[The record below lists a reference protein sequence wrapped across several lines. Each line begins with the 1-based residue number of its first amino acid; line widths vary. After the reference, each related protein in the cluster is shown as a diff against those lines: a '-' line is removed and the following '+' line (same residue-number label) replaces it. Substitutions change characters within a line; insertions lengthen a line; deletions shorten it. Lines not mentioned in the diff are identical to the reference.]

1 MGILIMKKILMT
13 CVLCFL
19 PFSLMAKDNEKNERW
34 VIAGGSITE
43 LIYAMNA
50 GDKVVGVDETT
61 SYPEHTKSLPHIGYW
76 KQLSTEGILSLHP
89 TTFVTWEDAEPKMVL
104 RQLAQ
109 HQVNVISLPRT
120 PATFEL
126 MLENI
131 RTLANSL
138 DKQTEAEALIASL
151 QARLAVVAEKNKQV
165 ERPVKVMF
173 FLSPGGGIPQV
184 AGKTSVA
191 DAILTLAGGNNIAMH
206 ENYRIYSAEAIIAAD
221 PEVIVITTQSQEN
234 HTGNLRAANGLASVP
249 GVSMTQAWKN
259 QRIIEIDQ
267 SLILGMGP
275 RIVDAVEL
283 LHQQFYPTASD
294 NNENNAK

>member
-1 MGILIMKKILMT
+1 MGILIMKKIAI
-13 CVLCFL
+13 VLSLLLL
-19 PFSLMAKDNEKNERW
+19 PFNLMAKDNEDSERW

-43 LIYAMNA
+43 LVYAIGA
-50 GDKVVGVDETT
+50 GNKVVGVDETT
-61 SYPEHTKSLPHIGYW
+61 SYPEQTQALPHIGYW
-76 KQLSTEGILSLHP
+76 KQLSTEGILSLRP
-89 TTFVTWEDAEPKMVL
+89 STFVTWDDAEPKMVL

-109 HQVNVISLPRT
+109 HNVKVISLPRT

-126 MLENI
+126 MLNNI
-131 RTLANSL
+131 HTLAISL
-138 DKQTEAEALIASL
+138 DKQKEAEALIGSL
-151 QARLAVVAEKNKQV
+151 QSRLAVINAKNSQIKQK
-165 ERPVKVMF
+165 VKVMF

-191 DAILTLAGGNNIAMH
+191 DAILHLAGGENIATH
-206 ENYRIYSAEAIIAAD
+206 ENYRIYSAEAIIAAN
-221 PEVIVITTQSQEN
+221 PELIVITTQSQKN
-234 HTGNLRAANGLASVP
+234 QTGGLRASEGLASVP

-283 LHQQFYPTASD
+283 LHQQFYPAD
-294 NNENNAK
+294 PVNDK

>member
-1 MGILIMKKILMT
+1 MKKIVIAFSL
-13 CVLCFL
+13 LLL
-19 PFSLMAKDNEKNERW
+19 PFNLMAKDNNNSERW

-43 LIYAMNA
+43 LVYAIGA
-50 GDKVVGVDETT
+50 GNKVVGVDETT
-61 SYPEHTKSLPHIGYW
+61 SYPEQTQALPHIGYW
-76 KQLSTEGILSLHP
+76 KQLSTEGILSLRP
-89 TTFVTWEDAEPKMVL
+89 STFVTWDDAEPKMVL

-109 HQVNVISLPRT
+109 HNVKVISLPRT

-126 MLENI
+126 MLKNI
-131 RTLANSL
+131 RTLAISL
-138 DKQTEAEALIASL
+138 DKQKEAEALIDSL
-151 QARLAVVAEKNKQV
+151 QSRLAEINAKNNQIKQK
-165 ERPVKVMF
+165 VKVMF

-191 DAILTLAGGNNIAMH
+191 DAILHLAGGENIATH
-206 ENYRIYSAEAIIAAD
+206 ENYRIYSAEAIIAAN
-221 PEVIVITTQSQEN
+221 PELIVITTQSQK
-234 HTGNLRAANGLASVP
+234 TQADGLRAFEGLASVP

-283 LHQQFYPTASD
+283 LHQQFYPADPVND
-294 NNENNAK
+294 NK

>member
-1 MGILIMKKILMT
+1 
-13 CVLCFL
+13 
-19 PFSLMAKDNEKNERW
+19 MAKDNNNSERW

-43 LIYAMNA
+43 LVYAIGA
-50 GDKVVGVDETT
+50 GNKVVGVDETT
-61 SYPEHTKSLPHIGYW
+61 SYPEQTQALPHIGYW
-76 KQLSTEGILSLHP
+76 KQLSTEGILSLRP
-89 TTFVTWEDAEPKMVL
+89 STFVTWDDAEPKMVL

-109 HQVNVISLPRT
+109 HNVKVISLPRT

-126 MLENI
+126 MLKNI
-131 RTLANSL
+131 RTLAISL
-138 DKQTEAEALIASL
+138 DKQKEAEALIDSL
-151 QARLAVVAEKNKQV
+151 QSRLAEINTKNNQIKQK
-165 ERPVKVMF
+165 VKVMF

-191 DAILTLAGGNNIAMH
+191 DAILHLAGGENIATH
-206 ENYRIYSAEAIIAAD
+206 ENYRIYSAEAIIAAN
-221 PEVIVITTQSQEN
+221 PELIVITTQSQK
-234 HTGNLRAANGLASVP
+234 TQADGLRAFEGLASVP

-283 LHQQFYPTASD
+283 LHQQFYPADPVND
-294 NNENNAK
+294 NK

>member
-1 MGILIMKKILMT
+1 
-13 CVLCFL
+13 
-19 PFSLMAKDNEKNERW
+19 MAKDNEDSERW

-43 LIYAMNA
+43 LVYAIGA
-50 GDKVVGVDETT
+50 GNKVVGVDETT
-61 SYPEHTKSLPHIGYW
+61 SYPEQTQTLPHIGYW
-76 KQLSTEGILSLHP
+76 KQLSTEGILSLRP
-89 TTFVTWEDAEPKMVL
+89 STFVTWDDAEPKMVL

-109 HQVNVISLPRT
+109 HNVKVISLPRT

-126 MLENI
+126 MLKNI
-131 RTLANSL
+131 RTLAISL
-138 DKQTEAEALIASL
+138 DKQKEAEALIGSL
-151 QARLAVVAEKNKQV
+151 QSRLAVINAKNSQIKQK
-165 ERPVKVMF
+165 VKVMF

-191 DAILTLAGGNNIAMH
+191 DAILHLAGGENIATH
-206 ENYRIYSAEAIIAAD
+206 ENYRIYSAEAIIAAN
-221 PEVIVITTQSQEN
+221 PELIVITTQSQKN
-234 HTGNLRAANGLASVP
+234 QTGGLRASEGLASVP

-283 LHQQFYPTASD
+283 LHQQFYPAD
-294 NNENNAK
+294 PVNDK

>member
-1 MGILIMKKILMT
+1 MNKILMI
-13 CVLCFL
+13 LSLLLL
-19 PFSLMAKDNEKNERW
+19 PFSLTAKENIKNDRW
-34 VIAGGSITE
+34 VIAGGSIVE
-43 LIYAMNA
+43 LIYAMDA
-50 GDKVVGVDETT
+50 GNKVVGVDETT
-61 SYPEHTKSLPHIGYW
+61 SYPEQTQVLPHIGYW
-76 KQLSTEGILSLHP
+76 KRLSVEGILSLRP
-89 TTFVTWEDAEPKMVL
+89 STFVTWDDAEPKMVL

-109 HQVNVISLPRT
+109 HNVKVISLPRT

-126 MLENI
+126 MLQNI
-131 RTLANSL
+131 RTLAVSL
-138 DKQTEAEALIASL
+138 DKQTQGDALIDSL
-151 QARLAVVAEKNKQV
+151 QSRLAIINAKNNQIKQK
-165 ERPVKVMF
+165 VKVMF

-191 DAILTLAGGNNIAMH
+191 DAILQLAGGENIATH

-221 PEVIVITTQSQEN
+221 PELIVITTQSQKN
-234 HTGNLRAANGLASVP
+234 QTGTIRASEGLASVP

-283 LHQQFYPTASD
+283 LHQQFYPTDPLKD
-294 NNENNAK
+294 NNAE

>member
-1 MGILIMKKILMT
+1 MGILIMKKIAI
-13 CVLCFL
+13 VLSLLLL
-19 PFSLMAKDNEKNERW
+19 PFNLMAKDNNNSERW

-43 LIYAMNA
+43 LVYAIGA
-50 GDKVVGVDETT
+50 GNKVVGVDETT
-61 SYPEHTKSLPHIGYW
+61 SYPEQTQALPHIGYW
-76 KQLSTEGILSLHP
+76 KQLSTEGILSLRP
-89 TTFVTWEDAEPKMVL
+89 STFVTWNDAEPKMVL

-109 HQVNVISLPRT
+109 HNVKVISLPRT

-126 MLENI
+126 MLKNI
-131 RTLANSL
+131 RTLAISL
-138 DKQTEAEALIASL
+138 DKQKEAEALIGSL
-151 QARLAVVAEKNKQV
+151 QSRLAVINAKNSQIKQK
-165 ERPVKVMF
+165 VKVMF

-191 DAILTLAGGNNIAMH
+191 DAILHLAGGENIATH
-206 ENYRIYSAEAIIAAD
+206 ENYRIYSAEAIIAAN
-221 PEVIVITTQSQEN
+221 PELIVITTQSQKN
-234 HTGNLRAANGLASVP
+234 QTGGLRASEGLASVP

-283 LHQQFYPTASD
+283 LHQQFYPAD
-294 NNENNAK
+294 PVNDK

>member
-1 MGILIMKKILMT
+1 MGILIMKKIAI
-13 CVLCFL
+13 VLSLLLL
-19 PFSLMAKDNEKNERW
+19 PFNLMAKDNEDSERW

-43 LIYAMNA
+43 LVYAIGA
-50 GDKVVGVDETT
+50 GNKVVGVDETT
-61 SYPEHTKSLPHIGYW
+61 SYPEQTQTLPHIGYW
-76 KQLSTEGILSLHP
+76 KQLSTEGILSLRP
-89 TTFVTWEDAEPKMVL
+89 STFVTWDDAEPKMVL

-109 HQVNVISLPRT
+109 HNVKVISLPRT

-126 MLENI
+126 MLKNI
-131 RTLANSL
+131 RTLAISL
-138 DKQTEAEALIASL
+138 DKQKEAEALIGSL
-151 QARLAVVAEKNKQV
+151 QSRLAVINAKNSQIKQK
-165 ERPVKVMF
+165 VKVMF

-191 DAILTLAGGNNIAMH
+191 DAILHLAGGENIATH
-206 ENYRIYSAEAIIAAD
+206 ENYRIYSAEAIIAAN
-221 PEVIVITTQSQEN
+221 PELIVITTQSQKN
-234 HTGNLRAANGLASVP
+234 QTGGLRASEGLASVP

-283 LHQQFYPTASD
+283 LHQQFYPAD
-294 NNENNAK
+294 PVNDK

>member
-1 MGILIMKKILMT
+1 MGILIMKKIAI
-13 CVLCFL
+13 VLSLLLL
-19 PFSLMAKDNEKNERW
+19 PFNLMAKDNEDSERW

-43 LIYAMNA
+43 LVYAMGA
-50 GDKVVGVDETT
+50 GNKVVGVDETT
-61 SYPEHTKSLPHIGYW
+61 SYPEQTQALPHIGYW
-76 KQLSTEGILSLHP
+76 KQLSTEGILSLRP
-89 TTFVTWEDAEPKMVL
+89 STFVTWDDAEPKMVL

-109 HQVNVISLPRT
+109 HNVKVISLPRT

-126 MLENI
+126 MLKNI
-131 RTLANSL
+131 RTLAISL
-138 DKQTEAEALIASL
+138 DKQKEAEALIGSL
-151 QARLAVVAEKNKQV
+151 QSRLAVINAKNSQIKQK
-165 ERPVKVMF
+165 VKVMF

-191 DAILTLAGGNNIAMH
+191 DAILHLAGGENIATH
-206 ENYRIYSAEAIIAAD
+206 ENYRIYSAEAIIAAN
-221 PEVIVITTQSQEN
+221 PELIVITTQSQKN
-234 HTGNLRAANGLASVP
+234 QTGGLRASEGLASVP

-283 LHQQFYPTASD
+283 LHQQFYPAD
-294 NNENNAK
+294 PVNDK

>member
-1 MGILIMKKILMT
+1 
-13 CVLCFL
+13 
-19 PFSLMAKDNEKNERW
+19 MAKDNGKNERW
-34 VIAGGSITE
+34 VVAGGSISE

-50 GDKVVGVDETT
+50 GDKIVGVDETT
-61 SYPEHTKSLPHIGYW
+61 SYPEQTKSLPHIGYW
-76 KQLSTEGILSLHP
+76 KQLSTEGILSLRP
-89 TTFVTWEDAEPKMVL
+89 TTFVTWDDAEPKMVL

-109 HQVNVISLPRT
+109 HKVNVISLPRT

-131 RTLANSL
+131 RTLSISL
-138 DKQTEAEALIASL
+138 DTQTEAEALIAAL
-151 QARLAVVAEKNKQV
+151 QTRLALVAEKNQQIKQ
-165 ERPVKVMF
+165 PVKVMF

-191 DAILTLAGGNNIAMH
+191 DAILTLAGGNNIATH

-234 HTGNLRAANGLASVP
+234 HTGNLRSTNGLASVP

-275 RIVDAVEL
+275 RIVDGVEL
-283 LHQQFYPTASD
+283 LHQQFYPSAS
-294 NNENNAK
+294 NNNKNSAK

>member
-1 MGILIMKKILMT
+1 MKKIAI
-13 CVLCFL
+13 VLSLLLL
-19 PFSLMAKDNEKNERW
+19 PFNLIAKDNEDSDRW

-43 LIYAMNA
+43 LVYAIGA
-50 GDKVVGVDETT
+50 GNKVVGVDETT
-61 SYPEHTKSLPHIGYW
+61 SYPEQTQALPHIGYW
-76 KQLSTEGILSLHP
+76 KQLSTEGILSLRP
-89 TTFVTWEDAEPKMVL
+89 STFVTWDDAEPKMVL

-109 HQVNVISLPRT
+109 HNVKVISLPRT

-126 MLENI
+126 MLKNI
-131 RTLANSL
+131 RTLAISL
-138 DKQTEAEALIASL
+138 DKQKEAEALIGSL
-151 QARLAVVAEKNKQV
+151 QSRLAVINAKNSQIKQK
-165 ERPVKVMF
+165 VKVMF

-191 DAILTLAGGNNIAMH
+191 DAILHLAGGENIATH
-206 ENYRIYSAEAIIAAD
+206 ENYRIYSAEAIIAAN
-221 PEVIVITTQSQEN
+221 PELIVITTQSQKN
-234 HTGNLRAANGLASVP
+234 QTGGLRASEGLASVP

-283 LHQQFYPTASD
+283 LHQQFYPAD
-294 NNENNAK
+294 PVNDK

>member
-1 MGILIMKKILMT
+1 MGILIMKKIAI
-13 CVLCFL
+13 VLSLLLL
-19 PFSLMAKDNEKNERW
+19 PFNLMAKDNEDSERW

-43 LIYAMNA
+43 LVYAIGA
-50 GDKVVGVDETT
+50 GNKVVGVDETT
-61 SYPEHTKSLPHIGYW
+61 SYPEQTQALPHIGYW
-76 KQLSTEGILSLHP
+76 KQLSTEGILSLRP
-89 TTFVTWEDAEPKMVL
+89 STFVTWDDAEPKMVL

-109 HQVNVISLPRT
+109 HNVKVISLPRT

-126 MLENI
+126 MLKNI
-131 RTLANSL
+131 RTLAISL
-138 DKQTEAEALIASL
+138 DKQKEAEALIGSL
-151 QARLAVVAEKNKQV
+151 QSRLAVINAKNSQIKQK
-165 ERPVKVMF
+165 VKVMF

-191 DAILTLAGGNNIAMH
+191 DAILHLAGGENIATH
-206 ENYRIYSAEAIIAAD
+206 ENYRIYSAESIIAAN
-221 PEVIVITTQSQEN
+221 PELIVITTQSQKN
-234 HTGNLRAANGLASVP
+234 QTGGLRASEGLASVP

-283 LHQQFYPTASD
+283 LHQQFYPAD
-294 NNENNAK
+294 PVNDK

>member
-1 MGILIMKKILMT
+1 MGILIMKKIAI
-13 CVLCFL
+13 VLSLLLL
-19 PFSLMAKDNEKNERW
+19 PFNLMAKDNNNSERW

-43 LIYAMNA
+43 LVYAIGA
-50 GDKVVGVDETT
+50 GNKVVGVDETT
-61 SYPEHTKSLPHIGYW
+61 SYPEQTQALPHIGYW
-76 KQLSTEGILSLHP
+76 KQLSTEGILSLRP
-89 TTFVTWEDAEPKMVL
+89 STFVTWDDAEPKMVL

-109 HQVNVISLPRT
+109 HNVKVISLPRT

-126 MLENI
+126 MLKNI
-131 RTLANSL
+131 RTLAISL
-138 DKQTEAEALIASL
+138 DKQKEAEALIGSL
-151 QARLAVVAEKNKQV
+151 QSRLAVINAKNSQIKQK
-165 ERPVKVMF
+165 VKVMF

-191 DAILTLAGGNNIAMH
+191 DAILHLAGGENIATH
-206 ENYRIYSAEAIIAAD
+206 ENYRIYSAEAIIAAN
-221 PEVIVITTQSQEN
+221 PELIVITTQSQKN
-234 HTGNLRAANGLASVP
+234 QTGGLRASEGLASVP

-283 LHQQFYPTASD
+283 LHQQFYPAD
-294 NNENNAK
+294 PVNDK

>member
-1 MGILIMKKILMT
+1 MGVLIMKKILIT
-13 CVLCFL
+13 LSFLLL
-19 PFSLMAKDNEKNERW
+19 PFSLTAKENIKNDRW
-34 VIAGGSITE
+34 VIAGGSIVE
-43 LIYAMNA
+43 LVYAMDA
-50 GDKVVGVDETT
+50 GNKLVGVDETT
-61 SYPEHTKSLPHIGYW
+61 SYPEQTQVLPHIGYW
-76 KQLSTEGILSLHP
+76 KQLSIEGILSLRP
-89 TTFVTWEDAEPKMVL
+89 STFVTWDDAEPKMVL

-109 HQVNVISLPRT
+109 HNVKVITLPRT

-126 MLENI
+126 MLQNI
-131 RTLANSL
+131 RTLAISL
-138 DKQTEAEALIASL
+138 NKQPQGDALIDSL
-151 QARLAVVAEKNKQV
+151 QSRLASIQAKNNQIKQK
-165 ERPVKVMF
+165 VKVMF

-191 DAILTLAGGNNIAMH
+191 DAILQLAGGENIATH

-221 PEVIVITTQSQEN
+221 PELIVITTQSQKN
-234 HTGNLRAANGLASVP
+234 QTGTIRASEGLASVP

-283 LHQQFYPTASD
+283 LHQQFYPADLVKD
-294 NNENNAK
+294 NKSE

>member
-1 MGILIMKKILMT
+1 MKKIVIAVSL
-13 CVLCFL
+13 LLL
-19 PFSLMAKDNEKNERW
+19 PFNLMAKDNNNSERW

-43 LIYAMNA
+43 LVYAIGA
-50 GDKVVGVDETT
+50 GNKVVGVDETT
-61 SYPEHTKSLPHIGYW
+61 SYPEQTQALPHIGYW
-76 KQLSTEGILSLHP
+76 KQLSTEGILSLRP
-89 TTFVTWEDAEPKMVL
+89 STFVTWDDAEPKMVL

-109 HQVNVISLPRT
+109 HNVKVISLPRT

-126 MLENI
+126 MLKNI
-131 RTLANSL
+131 RTLAISL
-138 DKQTEAEALIASL
+138 DKQKEAEALIDSL
-151 QARLAVVAEKNKQV
+151 QSRLAEINAKNNQIKQK
-165 ERPVKVMF
+165 VKVMF

-191 DAILTLAGGNNIAMH
+191 DAILHLAGGENIATH
-206 ENYRIYSAEAIIAAD
+206 ENYRIYSAEAIIAAN
-221 PEVIVITTQSQEN
+221 PELIVITTQSQK
-234 HTGNLRAANGLASVP
+234 TQADGLRAFEGLASVP

-283 LHQQFYPTASD
+283 LHQQFYPADPVND
-294 NNENNAK
+294 NK

>member
-1 MGILIMKKILMT
+1 MGILIMKKIAI
-13 CVLCFL
+13 VLSLLLL
-19 PFSLMAKDNEKNERW
+19 PFNLMAKDNEDSERW

-43 LIYAMNA
+43 LVYAIGA
-50 GDKVVGVDETT
+50 GNKVVGVDETT
-61 SYPEHTKSLPHIGYW
+61 SYPEQTQALPHIGYW
-76 KQLSTEGILSLHP
+76 KQLSTEGILSLRP
-89 TTFVTWEDAEPKMVL
+89 STFVTWDDAEPKMVL

-109 HQVNVISLPRT
+109 HNVKVISLPRT

-126 MLENI
+126 MLKNI
-131 RTLANSL
+131 RTLAISL
-138 DKQTEAEALIASL
+138 DKQKEAEALIGSL
-151 QARLAVVAEKNKQV
+151 QSRLAVINAKNSQIKQK
-165 ERPVKVMF
+165 VKVMF

-191 DAILTLAGGNNIAMH
+191 DAILHLAGGENIATH
-206 ENYRIYSAEAIIAAD
+206 ENYRIYSAEAIIAAN
-221 PEVIVITTQSQEN
+221 PELIVITTQSQKN
-234 HTGNLRAANGLASVP
+234 QTGGLRASEGLVSVP

-283 LHQQFYPTASD
+283 LHQQFYPAD
-294 NNENNAK
+294 PVNDK

>member
-1 MGILIMKKILMT
+1 MGILIMKKIAI
-13 CVLCFL
+13 VLSLLLL
-19 PFSLMAKDNEKNERW
+19 PFNLMAKDNEDSERW

-43 LIYAMNA
+43 LVYAMGA
-50 GDKVVGVDETT
+50 GNKVVGVDETT
-61 SYPEHTKSLPHIGYW
+61 SYPEQTQALPHIGYW
-76 KQLSTEGILSLHP
+76 KQLSTEGILSLRP
-89 TTFVTWEDAEPKMVL
+89 STFVTWDDAEPKMVL

-109 HQVNVISLPRT
+109 HNVKVISLPRT

-126 MLENI
+126 MLKNI
-131 RTLANSL
+131 RTLAISL
-138 DKQTEAEALIASL
+138 DKQKEAETLIGSL
-151 QARLAVVAEKNKQV
+151 QSRLAVINAKNSQIKQK
-165 ERPVKVMF
+165 VKVMF

-191 DAILTLAGGNNIAMH
+191 DAILHLAGGENIATH
-206 ENYRIYSAEAIIAAD
+206 ENYRIYSAEAIIAAN
-221 PEVIVITTQSQEN
+221 PELIVITTQSQKN
-234 HTGNLRAANGLASVP
+234 QTGGLRASEGLASVP

-283 LHQQFYPTASD
+283 LHQQFYPAD
-294 NNENNAK
+294 PVNDK

>member
-1 MGILIMKKILMT
+1 MGILIMKKIAI
-13 CVLCFL
+13 VLSLLLL
-19 PFSLMAKDNEKNERW
+19 PFNLMAKDNEDSERW

-43 LIYAMNA
+43 LVYAIGA
-50 GDKVVGVDETT
+50 GNKVVGVDETT
-61 SYPEHTKSLPHIGYW
+61 SYPEQTQALPHIGYW
-76 KQLSTEGILSLHP
+76 KQLSTEGILSLRP
-89 TTFVTWEDAEPKMVL
+89 STFVTWDDAEPKMVL

-109 HQVNVISLPRT
+109 HNVKVISLPRT

-126 MLENI
+126 MLKNI
-131 RTLANSL
+131 RTLAISL
-138 DKQTEAEALIASL
+138 DKQKEAEALIGSL
-151 QARLAVVAEKNKQV
+151 QSRLAVINAKNSQIKQK
-165 ERPVKVMF
+165 VKVMF

-191 DAILTLAGGNNIAMH
+191 DAILHLAGGENIATH
-206 ENYRIYSAEAIIAAD
+206 ENYRIYSAEAIIAAN
-221 PEVIVITTQSQEN
+221 PELIVITTQSQKN
-234 HTGNLRAANGLASVP
+234 QTSGLRASEGLASVP

-283 LHQQFYPTASD
+283 LHQQFYPAD
-294 NNENNAK
+294 PVNDK

>member
-1 MGILIMKKILMT
+1 MGILIMKKIAI
-13 CVLCFL
+13 VLSLLLL
-19 PFSLMAKDNEKNERW
+19 PFNLMAKDNEDSERW

-43 LIYAMNA
+43 LVYAIGA
-50 GDKVVGVDETT
+50 GNKVVGVDETT
-61 SYPEHTKSLPHIGYW
+61 SYPEQTQTLPHIGYW
-76 KQLSTEGILSLHP
+76 KQLSTEGILSLRP
-89 TTFVTWEDAEPKMVL
+89 STFVTWDDAEPKMVL

-109 HQVNVISLPRT
+109 HNVKVISLPRT

-126 MLENI
+126 MLKNI
-131 RTLANSL
+131 RTLAISL
-138 DKQTEAEALIASL
+138 DKQKEADALIGSL
-151 QARLAVVAEKNKQV
+151 QSRLAVINAKNSQIKQK
-165 ERPVKVMF
+165 VKVMF

-191 DAILTLAGGNNIAMH
+191 DAILHLAGGENIATH
-206 ENYRIYSAEAIIAAD
+206 ENYRIYSAEAIIAAN
-221 PEVIVITTQSQEN
+221 PELIVITTQSQKN
-234 HTGNLRAANGLASVP
+234 QTGGLRASEGLASVP

-283 LHQQFYPTASD
+283 LHQQFYPAD
-294 NNENNAK
+294 PVNDK

>member
-1 MGILIMKKILMT
+1 MGILIMKKIAI
-13 CVLCFL
+13 VLSLLLL
-19 PFSLMAKDNEKNERW
+19 PFNLMAKDNEDSERW

-43 LIYAMNA
+43 LVYAIGA
-50 GDKVVGVDETT
+50 GNKVVGVDETT
-61 SYPEHTKSLPHIGYW
+61 SYPEQTQALPHIGYW
-76 KQLSTEGILSLHP
+76 KQLSTEGILSLRP
-89 TTFVTWEDAEPKMVL
+89 STFVTWDDAEPKMVL

-109 HQVNVISLPRT
+109 HNVKVISLPRT

-126 MLENI
+126 MLKNI
-131 RTLANSL
+131 RTLAISL
-138 DKQTEAEALIASL
+138 DKQKEAEVLIDSL
-151 QARLAVVAEKNKQV
+151 QSRLAVINAKNNQIKQK
-165 ERPVKVMF
+165 VKVMF

-191 DAILTLAGGNNIAMH
+191 DAILHLAGGENIATH
-206 ENYRIYSAEAIIAAD
+206 ENYRIYSAEAIIAAN
-221 PEVIVITTQSQEN
+221 PELIVITTQSQKN
-234 HTGNLRAANGLASVP
+234 QTGGLRASEGLASVP

-283 LHQQFYPTASD
+283 LHQQFYPADPVND
-294 NNENNAK
+294 NK

>member
-1 MGILIMKKILMT
+1 MMKKRVIALS
-13 CVLCFL
+13 LLLLLLSFN
-19 PFSLMAKDNEKNERW
+19 LMAKDSKNSERW

-43 LIYAMNA
+43 LVYAIGA
-50 GDKVVGVDETT
+50 GNKVVGVDETT
-61 SYPEHTKSLPHIGYW
+61 SYPEQTQVLPHIGYW
-76 KQLSTEGILSLHP
+76 KQLSTEGILSLRP
-89 TTFVTWEDAEPKMVL
+89 STFVTWDDAEPKMVL

-109 HQVNVISLPRT
+109 HNVKVISLPRT

-126 MLENI
+126 MLKNI
-131 RTLANSL
+131 RTLAVSL
-138 DKQTEAEALIASL
+138 DKQTEADALIHTL
-151 QARLAVVAEKNKQV
+151 QSRLAVIAEKNNHIK
-165 ERPVKVMF
+165 RKVKVMF

-191 DAILTLAGGNNIAMH
+191 DAILHLAGGENIATH
-206 ENYRIYSAEAIIAAD
+206 ENYRIYSAEAIIAAN
-221 PEVIVITTQSQEN
+221 PELIVITTQSKEN
-234 HTGNLRAANGLASVP
+234 KTGGLRASEGLASVP

-283 LHQQFYPTASD
+283 LHQQFYPADPVND
-294 NNENNAK
+294 NK

>member
-1 MGILIMKKILMT
+1 MGILIMKKIAI
-13 CVLCFL
+13 VLSLLLL
-19 PFSLMAKDNEKNERW
+19 PFNLMAKDNEDSERW

-43 LIYAMNA
+43 LVYAIGA
-50 GDKVVGVDETT
+50 GNKVVGVDETT
-61 SYPEHTKSLPHIGYW
+61 SYPEQTQTLPHIGYW
-76 KQLSTEGILSLHP
+76 KQLSTEGILSLRP
-89 TTFVTWEDAEPKMVL
+89 STFVTWDDAEPKMVL

-109 HQVNVISLPRT
+109 HNVKVISLPRA

-126 MLENI
+126 MLKNI
-131 RTLANSL
+131 RTLAISL
-138 DKQTEAEALIASL
+138 DKQKEAEALIGSL
-151 QARLAVVAEKNKQV
+151 QSRLAVINAKNSQIKQK
-165 ERPVKVMF
+165 VKVMF

-191 DAILTLAGGNNIAMH
+191 DAILHLAGGENIATH
-206 ENYRIYSAEAIIAAD
+206 ENYRIYSAEAIIAAN
-221 PEVIVITTQSQEN
+221 PELIVITTQSQKN
-234 HTGNLRAANGLASVP
+234 QTGGLRASEGLASVP

-283 LHQQFYPTASD
+283 LHQQFYPAD
-294 NNENNAK
+294 PVNDK

>member
-1 MGILIMKKILMT
+1 MGILIMKKIAI
-13 CVLCFL
+13 VLSLLLL
-19 PFSLMAKDNEKNERW
+19 PFNLIAKDNEDSDRW

-43 LIYAMNA
+43 LVYAIGA
-50 GDKVVGVDETT
+50 GNKVVGVDETT
-61 SYPEHTKSLPHIGYW
+61 SYPEQTQALPHIGYW
-76 KQLSTEGILSLHP
+76 KQLSTEGILSLRP
-89 TTFVTWEDAEPKMVL
+89 STFVTWDDAEPKMVL

-109 HQVNVISLPRT
+109 HNVKVISLPRT

-126 MLENI
+126 MLKNI
-131 RTLANSL
+131 RTLAISL
-138 DKQTEAEALIASL
+138 DKQKEAEALIGSL
-151 QARLAVVAEKNKQV
+151 QSRLAVINAKNSQIKQK
-165 ERPVKVMF
+165 VKVMF

-191 DAILTLAGGNNIAMH
+191 DAILHLAGGENIATH
-206 ENYRIYSAEAIIAAD
+206 ENYRIYSAEAIIAAN
-221 PEVIVITTQSQEN
+221 PELIVITTQSQKN
-234 HTGNLRAANGLASVP
+234 QTGGLRASEGLASVP

-283 LHQQFYPTASD
+283 LHQQFYPAD
-294 NNENNAK
+294 PVNDK